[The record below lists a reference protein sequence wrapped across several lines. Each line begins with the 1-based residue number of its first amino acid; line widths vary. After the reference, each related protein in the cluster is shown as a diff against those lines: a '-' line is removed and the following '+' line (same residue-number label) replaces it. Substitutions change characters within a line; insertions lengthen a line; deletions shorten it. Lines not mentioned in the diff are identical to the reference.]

1 VTRVRIGTRG
11 STLALWQ
18 ANAVAARLSEQ
29 GYRPDIHIVKTTG
42 DKRQDVSLAE
52 IGGKGLFIKE
62 LEEALDRGEIDVAVH
77 SLKDVPSVIPE
88 RFVLAGFLERADA
101 RDAWVDIE
109 KIPLAALPAGSVVG
123 TSSPRRA
130 AQLAMLHPQLTIE
143 PIRGNVDSRINKVRA
158 GLYAGIVLAAA
169 GLQRLGRESEV
180 TSYFTFDEMLPAAGQ
195 GIVTIETLASNDAAR
210 RAAEAITHEESAL
223 LARAERAVLQK
234 FDDRLD
240 CTSSIAVHAT
250 LVDEVLTMRA
260 YASDPAGFQAVR
272 VAREGREPQEVIDG
286 VYADLIAAGAAELLW
301 RA

>member
-1 VTRVRIGTRG
+1 MSRVRIGTRG

-18 ANAVAARLSEQ
+18 ANTVAARLSEQ
-29 GYRPDIHIVKTTG
+29 GYRPDIHVVKTTG

-77 SLKDVPSVIPE
+77 SLKDVPSIVPE
-88 RFVLAGFLERADA
+88 RFVLAGFLKRADA
-101 RDAWVDIE
+101 RDAWVDLE
-109 KIPLAALPAGSVVG
+109 KIALADLPAGSVIG

-130 AQLAMLHPQLTIE
+130 AQLAMLHPHLKIE

-158 GLYAGIVLAAA
+158 GLYAGVVLASA

-195 GIVTIETLASNDAAR
+195 GIVTIETLASNDSAR
-210 RAAEAITHEESAL
+210 IAAEAITHEESAL
-223 LARAERAVLQK
+223 LARSERAVLQK
-234 FDDRLD
+234 FGDRLD
-240 CTSSIAVHAT
+240 CTSSIAVLAT
-250 LVDEVLTMRA
+250 IELGEMTIRA
-260 YASDPAGFQAVR
+260 FASDPEGVRAVR
-272 VAREGREPQEVIDG
+272 VVRQGREPQEVIDAI
-286 VYADLIAAGAAELLW
+286 YADLIARGAAELLC